1 MNATPRIYLFL
12 SVDIID
18 STELKYNS
26 ETDWINEII
35 NFYSIFYETF
45 TETIETT
52 REYYSLKNHDKLITW
67 KYSGDEILFYINISE
82 DNEILSIIDA
92 FAKTLEEMALPEK
105 HNKLKF
111 KGTAWLGQVPFIDIE
126 FNKNNLTDFIGTSID
141 CGFRLGKFATQT
153 DLIVSMEIA
162 HIWST
167 SRYSSAINIRFL
179 RKEKLKGVLGNF
191 EYPIFSIK
199 LNINHPEKDL
209 ITPCNKT
216 NLKNYIEELV
226 VSPELEKYNGKVS
239 LIKKKLKDYLDDHLN
254 CSKDIANKYKSI
266 KTIDEL
272 ISDKATPEEN
282 GERKDTEVA
291 YQSLLKAVDEK

>member
-92 FAKTLEEMALPEK
+92 FAKTLEEMAQK
-105 HNKLKF
+105 
-111 KGTAWLGQVPFIDIE
+111 
-126 FNKNNLTDFIGTSID
+126 
-141 CGFRLGKFATQT
+141 
-153 DLIVSMEIA
+153 M
-162 HIWST
+162 
-167 SRYSSAINIRFL
+167 
-179 RKEKLKGVLGNF
+179 
-191 EYPIFSIK
+191 
-199 LNINHPEKDL
+199 
-209 ITPCNKT
+209 
-216 NLKNYIEELV
+216 
-226 VSPELEKYNGKVS
+226 
-239 LIKKKLKDYLDDHLN
+239 
-254 CSKDIANKYKSI
+254 
-266 KTIDEL
+266 
-272 ISDKATPEEN
+272 
-282 GERKDTEVA
+282 
-291 YQSLLKAVDEK
+291 